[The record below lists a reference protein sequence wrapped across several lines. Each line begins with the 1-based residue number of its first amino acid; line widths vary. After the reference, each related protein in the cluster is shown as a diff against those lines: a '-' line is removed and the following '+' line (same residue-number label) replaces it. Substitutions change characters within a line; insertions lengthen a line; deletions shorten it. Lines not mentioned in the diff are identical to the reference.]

1 MSDFYRWPIKWQL
14 RHWIFYKSQFCL
26 KILFFLIYGA
36 SDITGGRPAGAQM
49 TSYAVEWRHDVR
61 FSWKFQDFLVNIFL
75 LWKFQVECMFQ
86 NENIV
91 PKLTGGQTDRCQ
103 NDVTVCHMTLWRQ
116 ILIKVSGNIF
126 LPNILLLWKFQGD
139 CTIRSEIMVVFIF
152 SQNRKY
158 AESCTPAEETPPVIS
173 VVYHRWSWNFHR
185 MRRIDEN

>member
-1 MSDFYRWPIKWQL
+1 MTTKTLNFLQITIFFENFVFPDLWSL
-14 RHWIFYKSQFCL
+14 RYNRCQ
-26 KILFFLIYGA
+26 A
-36 SDITGGRPAGAQM
+36 SRCPNDVICCKM
-49 TSYAVEWRHDVR
+49 TSSRQIFMNILGFVFH
-61 FSWKFQDFLVNIFL
+61 VNIFL

-116 ILIKVSGNIF
+116 ILIKVTGNIF

-185 MRRIDEN
+185 IRRIDKN